1 MPRRLSLA
9 LAVALALLLAACS
22 GQPASLGS
30 ADPDRSVD
38 VSMSDDMRY
47 RPGSFEFLAGQ
58 TIRFAVR
65 NLGQV
70 RHEFFIGDAAAHE
83 DHAAEM
89 REMTDDSMD
98 HEEPGLLTLD
108 AGQSGTLDYTFEQA
122 GQLFV
127 GCHEPG
133 HYEAGMVADITVH
146 PGT

>member
-1 MPRRLSLA
+1 MLRRSALILA
-9 LAVALALLLAACS
+9 LGLALLLAACS
-22 GQPASLGS
+22 TQPTSSGS
-30 ADPDRSVD
+30 EEPDRSVA

-47 RPGSFEFLAGQ
+47 SPAEFEFTAGQ
-58 TIRFAVR
+58 TIRFTVT
-65 NLGQV
+65 NVGQA
-70 RHEFFIGDAAAHE
+70 RHEFFVGDAAAHE

-89 REMTDDSMD
+89 REMTGDSMA

-108 AGQSGTLDYTFEQA
+108 AGESGTLDYTFAKA

-146 PGT
+146 PGS

>member
-1 MPRRLSLA
+1 MPFRLA
-9 LAVALALLLAACS
+9 LVLAAGLALLLAACS
-22 GQPASLGS
+22 GQPATSGS

-47 RPGSFEFLAGQ
+47 SPDTFEVLAGQ
-58 TIRFAVR
+58 TIRFTVT
-65 NLGQV
+65 NVGQV
-70 RHEFFIGDAAAHE
+70 RHEFFVGDAAAHE
-83 DHAAEM
+83 EHAAEM
-89 REMTDDSMD
+89 REMTDDSMG

-108 AGQSGTLDYTFEQA
+108 AGESGTLDYTFEQA
-122 GQLFV
+122 GQLFI